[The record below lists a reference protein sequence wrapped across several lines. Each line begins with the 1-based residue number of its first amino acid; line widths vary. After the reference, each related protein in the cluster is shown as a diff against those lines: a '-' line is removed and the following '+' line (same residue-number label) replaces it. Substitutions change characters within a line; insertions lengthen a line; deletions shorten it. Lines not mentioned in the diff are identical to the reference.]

1 MMMVKQASCAV
12 LGAKVVPRSLGRGP
26 LSRSTTWRFTSGKL
40 CMTLG
45 LFLATGSFPFERL
58 KWVSSGLPDKWHQ
71 CGGVKASQGKSPHAG
86 NTCLWEMEG
95 MKKEKGIGDR

>member
-1 MMMVKQASCAV
+1 MMVKQASCAV
-12 LGAKVVPRSLGRGP
+12 LGPKVVPRSLGRGAVVPNHHMALHFRETLHDFGPVLSYWLFP
-26 LSRSTTWRFTSGKL
+26 LR
-40 CMTLG
+40 
-45 LFLATGSFPFERL
+45 APEV
-58 KWVSSGLPDKWHQ
+58 VSSGLPDKWHQ